1 MPCRG
6 GCAHCRGESCRAQ
19 RSWALW
25 VAARRERA
33 RLRAREEV
41 REVVGVKENIKQER
55 TTINDDFWILE
66 NIIRKVPKTWE
77 QNQDLKIKSVVQL
90 TASEVFIL
98 QLRKHRENTL
108 FTVHHFSDFWNI
120 PKQPL
125 PAGLGHPPAI
135 PANFV

>member
-41 REVVGVKENIKQER
+41 REVVGVKGEGEYQTGTN
-55 TTINDDFWILE
+55 
-66 NIIRKVPKTWE
+66 
-77 QNQDLKIKSVVQL
+77 
-90 TASEVFIL
+90 
-98 QLRKHRENTL
+98 
-108 FTVHHFSDFWNI
+108 HH
-120 PKQPL
+120 Q
-125 PAGLGHPPAI
+125 
-135 PANFV
+135 